1 MVSVLSVIYGSW
13 NRNHSNQSRATG
25 RRRIPL
31 STAKTG
37 NLLKMAT
44 WYDIMWKMTLASDDE
59 TAYPIV
65 TRSRRAKG
73 RLSYSKPQNPRV
85 SKSHK
90 SFSRIHIVLRSG
102 GHSYQMK
109 SVGTKPSAG
118 LVKWVSSW
126 LQDVAEKPTGKRV
139 QNADLIP

>member
-1 MVSVLSVIYGSW
+1 MVRVLSVSYGSW
-13 NRNHSNQSRATG
+13 NRNAPISLVPQEGDGSQYQQQ
-25 RRRIPL
+25 
-31 STAKTG
+31 KTG

-44 WYDIMWKMTLASDDE
+44 WYDIIGKMTLASGDE
-59 TAYPIV
+59 TAYPTV

-90 SFSRIHIVLRSG
+90 LLSRIHRVLRSG
-102 GHSYQMK
+102 GNSYQMK
-109 SVGTKPSAG
+109 SVGTKLSAG

-126 LQDVAEKPTGKRV
+126 LQDVAEKAIGKRV